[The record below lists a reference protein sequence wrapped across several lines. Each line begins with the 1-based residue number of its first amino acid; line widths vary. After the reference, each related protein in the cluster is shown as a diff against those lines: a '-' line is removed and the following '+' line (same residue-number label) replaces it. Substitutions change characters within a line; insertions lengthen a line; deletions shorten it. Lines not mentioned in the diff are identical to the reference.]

1 MTRDSTAIKIAKSCW
16 RDNEGSALVEGAVLM
31 PILFALMFGIF
42 EFSWF
47 FYQQHM
53 ISAGLRDAARY
64 LTRSSSAC
72 EPASRTWNVEE
83 TIAKNLATTGSANG
97 SIPRVRGWRAGMVTI
112 RCTAIDNSTATDGL
126 RNYRGGDIIYI
137 VTVST
142 RFSEPS
148 LGFFRLL
155 GLRSPVISLSHS
167 QRVIGPG

>member
-1 MTRDSTAIKIAKSCW
+1 MRTVGSWW
-16 RDNEGSALVEGAVLM
+16 RDNEGSALVEGAVLLPVM
-31 PILFALMFGIF
+31 FALIFGIF

-53 ISAGLRDAARY
+53 ISIGLRDAARY

-72 EPASRTWNVEE
+72 EPASTTWNMEE
-83 TIAKNLATTGSANG
+83 TIAKNLATTGFSDG
-97 SIPRVRGWRAGMVTI
+97 SRSRVSGWRAGMITI
-112 RCTAIDNSTATDGL
+112 RCTAIDNSVANDGL

-148 LGFFRLL
+148 LGFFRLI
-155 GLRSPVISLSHS
+155 GLQSPVISLSHS